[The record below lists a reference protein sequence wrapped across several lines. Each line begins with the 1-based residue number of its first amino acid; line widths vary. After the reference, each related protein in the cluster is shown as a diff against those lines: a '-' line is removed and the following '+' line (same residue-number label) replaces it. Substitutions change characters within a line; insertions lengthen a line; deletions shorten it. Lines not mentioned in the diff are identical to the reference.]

1 MEKQWIILQ
10 FLLKKGF
17 DLVHIFF
24 TTAMY
29 NTNNKP
35 QGRQIMDT
43 YENNIPEQEPNFVL
57 RDDPD
62 EISHT
67 QADITSE
74 AFEPVDTQAPADEY
88 PPCQESDFH
97 TDPIPDKRRKK
108 KSVKPA
114 LSWLLIITLILSC
127 CSATAYG
134 VYRYHQIESAAI
146 LQQLQA
152 QIKDLQE
159 EIKKNSFTGNGN
171 SVSGTPNV
179 SADGLTP
186 GQVYA
191 KCADSVVAIVAAS
204 NTSRSSGSGFIITA
218 DGYVLTNY
226 HVVEGST
233 LVTVTMHDGTT
244 FTASAVGY
252 DGNHD
257 IALLKIDATDLPAA
271 DIGKSSELIVGDQ
284 VVAIGNPLGD
294 LTSTLTVGYI
304 SAKERDVTTDGSI
317 INMLQTDAAINSG
330 NSGGPLF
337 NMKGQVVGIT
347 TAKYSGTTTSGASI
361 EGIGFAIPID
371 DISDKIRQIK
381 ENGYVST
388 PYMGVSV
395 DNRNTGFGAYV
406 VSVEKDGAAAAAG
419 IQAGDLIMAI
429 DDYEVTSVE
438 TLTRT
443 LGKYKVGDTATVTV
457 LRGRKMVELT
467 ITFKE
472 KPQPTANQIPNP

>member
-1 MEKQWIILQ
+1 
-10 FLLKKGF
+10 
-17 DLVHIFF
+17 
-24 TTAMY
+24 
-29 NTNNKP
+29 
-35 QGRQIMDT
+35 MDT
-43 YENNIPEQEPNFVL
+43 YENDFPQQEPNFIL
-57 RDDPD
+57 HNDPD
-62 EISHT
+62 ETPETEVS
-67 QADITSE
+67 
-74 AFEPVDTQAPADEY
+74 DTPETAENIAPADAY
-88 PPCQESDFH
+88 IPQQEPVFQDEPLFE
-97 TDPIPDKRRKK
+97 PRPRKK
-108 KSVKPA
+108 NSKA
-114 LSWLLIITLILSC
+114 GLAWLLVIVLILSC
-127 CSATAYG
+127 CSVTAIG
-134 VYRYHQIESAAI
+134 VYRYNKTETESVLA
-146 LQQLQA
+146 QLQE
-152 QIKDLQE
+152 QIRDLKE
-159 EIKKNSFTGNGN
+159 EIKENSFTGNGN
-171 SVSGTPNV
+171 SISGTPNV
-179 SADGLTP
+179 STDGLTP

-204 NTSRSSGSGFIITA
+204 NTTRSSGSGFIITV

-233 LVTVTMHDGTT
+233 LVTVTLHDGTT

-252 DGNHD
+252 DSNHD

-271 DIGKSSELIVGDQ
+271 YIGKSSDLIVGDQ

-395 DNRNTGFGAYV
+395 SNYVSGYGAYV
-406 VSVEKDGAAAAAG
+406 ESVEKDGAAFAAG
-419 IQAGDLIMAI
+419 IQAGDLIMGI
-429 DDYEVTSVE
+429 DDHEITSVE
-438 TLTRT
+438 TLTRA
-443 LGKYKVGDTATVTV
+443 LSKYKVGDTATVTV
-457 LRGRKMVELT
+457 LRKRKMVEMT

-472 KPQPTANQIPNP
+472 KPQTTSNPSISP

>member
-1 MEKQWIILQ
+1 
-10 FLLKKGF
+10 
-17 DLVHIFF
+17 
-24 TTAMY
+24 
-29 NTNNKP
+29 
-35 QGRQIMDT
+35 MDT
-43 YENNIPEQEPNFVL
+43 YENNIPEQEPNFIL
-57 RDDPD
+57 HNDPD
-62 EISHT
+62 ET
-67 QADITSE
+67 PETEVAVTP
-74 AFEPVDTQAPADEY
+74 EPVDSTPPADEY
-88 PPCQESDFH
+88 PPQQEPYFQA
-97 TDPIPDKRRKK
+97 DPIPVKRPKKKRKK
-108 KSVKPA
+108 HV
-114 LSWLLIITLILSC
+114 LSWLLIIAFVLSC
-127 CSATAYG
+127 CSVTAYS
-134 VYRYHQIESAAI
+134 VYRYHQIESAKVF
-146 LQQLQA
+146 QQLQE

-159 EIKKNSFTGNGN
+159 EIKENSFTGNGN
-171 SVSGTPNV
+171 SISGTPNA
-179 SADGLTP
+179 STDGMTP

-204 NTSRSSGSGFIITA
+204 STTSSSGSGFIISA

-252 DGNHD
+252 DDTHD
-257 IALLKIDATDLPAA
+257 IALLKVDATDLPAA
-271 DIGKSSELIVGDQ
+271 DIGKSSDLIVGDQ
-284 VVAIGNPLGD
+284 VVAIGNPLGE

-337 NMKGQVVGIT
+337 NMKGHVVGIT

-371 DISDKIRQIK
+371 DISDKIQQIK

-395 DNRNTGFGAYV
+395 SNRVSGYGAYV
-406 VSVEKDGAAAAAG
+406 ESVEKDGAAYAAG

-429 DDYEVTSVE
+429 DDHEVTSVE

-443 LGKYKVGDTATVTV
+443 LGKYQVGDTATVTV
-457 LRGRKMVELT
+457 LRGRRMVELT

-472 KPQPTANQIPNP
+472 KPQPTVNQIPNP

>member
-1 MEKQWIILQ
+1 
-10 FLLKKGF
+10 
-17 DLVHIFF
+17 
-24 TTAMY
+24 
-29 NTNNKP
+29 
-35 QGRQIMDT
+35 MDT
-43 YENNIPEQEPNFVL
+43 YENNIPEQEPNFIL
-57 RDDPD
+57 RNDPD
-62 EISHT
+62 EAPDT
-67 QADITSE
+67 ETTVTPESE
-74 AFEPVDTQAPADEY
+74 P
-88 PPCQESDFH
+88 DFQ
-97 TDPIPDKRRKK
+97 TDPIPVKRTKK
-108 KSVKPA
+108 KSKKPVI
-114 LSWLLIITLILSC
+114 SWLLVIALILSC
-127 CSATAYG
+127 CSVTAYS
-134 VYRYHQIESAAI
+134 VYRYHQIESAKVF
-146 LQQLQA
+146 QQLQE
-152 QIKDLQE
+152 QIKDLQK
-159 EIKKNSFTGNGN
+159 EIKENSFTGNGN
-171 SVSGTPNV
+171 SISGTPNT
-179 SADGLTP
+179 STDGMTP

-204 NTSRSSGSGFIITA
+204 SNARSSGSGFIITA

-233 LVTVTMHDGTT
+233 LVTVTLNDGTT
-244 FTASAVGY
+244 LTASAVGY
-252 DGNHD
+252 DDTHD
-257 IALLKIDATDLPAA
+257 IALLKVDATGLPAA
-271 DIGKSSELIVGDQ
+271 DIGKSSDLIVGDQ
-284 VVAIGNPLGD
+284 VVAIGNPLGE
-294 LTSTLTVGYI
+294 LTSTLTVGYV

-317 INMLQTDAAINSG
+317 INMIQTDAAINSG

-406 VSVEKDGAAAAAG
+406 VSVENGGAAAAAG

-443 LGKYKVGDTATVTV
+443 LGKYKVGDSATVTV
-457 LRGRKMVELT
+457 LRGRRMVDLS

-472 KPQPTANQIPNP
+472 KPQPSTQLPTGNQIPNP